1 MEEILIKKLIPL
13 FSKLFIDGG
22 ISMLYNILAGF
33 LKLNLICG
41 SGGMADAQ
49 DSDSCPFSGGV
60 GSSPIFRSVNPLVF
74 KGFYFLPFSFTF
86 YYFTYNSDAQNFG
99 IFKNPFRIIRIK

>member
-60 GSSPIFRSVNPLVF
+60 GSSPIFRSAKPLISQ
-74 KGFYFLPFSFTF
+74 GFYFFVSTF
-86 YYFTYNSDAQNFG
+86 VSTILGFMV
-99 IFKNPFRIIRIK
+99 

>member
-60 GSSPIFRSVNPLVF
+60 GSSPIFRSVNPLIF
-74 KGFYFLPFSFTF
+74 EGF
-86 YYFTYNSDAQNFG
+86 
-99 IFKNPFRIIRIK
+99 